1 MITAQRHL
9 RSTVRRAGAVAATM
23 LMSSLATFVV
33 LSLAPG
39 DRARLVANARH
50 GGEGAADAAIVTSIR
65 SELGLDRPLLLQF
78 ADWLGRA
85 LRLDLGSSFID
96 RQPVADIAARA
107 FGDTILLALVA
118 LALGLAVALALAW
131 LAATRP
137 ETVADRAIVAVSSI
151 GAAMPSF
158 WTGLLLILVFS
169 VGLGWLPAYGH
180 GSFAHLVLPALTLA
194 LWVIAAR
201 TRLFRTFLREAMSA
215 PYLDALRLRGI
226 GESELLLR
234 HVFRHVIVAA
244 LPVLLLD
251 LAILVE
257 GAVIVETVFARPG
270 VGFTLL
276 KALQARDF
284 PVVQCLVVAAA
295 AIYAVCNALADVLA
309 QALDPRLAGE
319 DGRA

>member
-1 MITAQRHL
+1 M
-9 RSTVRRAGAVAATM
+9 TVRRAGAVAVTM
-23 LMSSLATFVV
+23 LLSSLATFVV

-39 DRARLVANARH
+39 DRARLVANARF
-50 GGEGAADAAIVTSIR
+50 GGEGAADAAIVASIR

-78 ADWLGRA
+78 ADWLGHA

-107 FGDTILLALVA
+107 FGDTILLALGA
-118 LALGLAVALALAW
+118 LAFGLAVALALAW

-180 GSFAHLVLPALTLA
+180 GTLAHLVLPALTLA

-201 TRLFRTFLREAMSA
+201 TRLFRTFLRETMSA

-226 GESELLLR
+226 GEGELLVRHVLR
-234 HVFRHVIVAA
+234 HVAVAA

-270 VGFTLL
+270 VGFVLL
-276 KALQARDF
+276 KALQGRDF